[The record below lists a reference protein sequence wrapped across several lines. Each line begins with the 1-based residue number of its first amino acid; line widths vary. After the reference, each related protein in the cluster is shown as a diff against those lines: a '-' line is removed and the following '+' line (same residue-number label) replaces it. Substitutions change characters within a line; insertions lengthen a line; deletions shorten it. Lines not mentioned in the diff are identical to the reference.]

1 MDIGQLVKKI
11 EGDSVMQSEI
21 RACLNK
27 KEFNK
32 FLKKYSAE
40 YLITDFQE
48 RSRDLSAEYW
58 PWSSMNRFERKNFFK

>member
-1 MDIGQLVKKI
+1 MDIFQLVKKI
-11 EGDSVMQSEI
+11 EGDKDMQTEI

-27 KEFNK
+27 KEFIQ

-58 PWSSMNRFERKNFFK
+58 PWSLLNRLDRKNFFK